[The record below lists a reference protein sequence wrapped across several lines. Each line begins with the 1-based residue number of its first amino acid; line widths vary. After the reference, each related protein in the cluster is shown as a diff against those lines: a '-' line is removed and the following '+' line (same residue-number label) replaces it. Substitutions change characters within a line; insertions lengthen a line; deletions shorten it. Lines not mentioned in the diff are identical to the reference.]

1 MPKKNDKTATTKSE
15 ALKRSEDNTSA
26 MIEAEKQRVTMLQR
40 GNERE
45 GDGPKADLKRAVMP
59 ERRTGIGVGCRS
71 HRERTI
77 SMTQQ
82 SGRYGYKPNERNG
95 MSEQAIDKTRELA
108 EEALDRA
115 DEWLKPTGL
124 SIKERPMTVLA
135 VVGGLAFA
143 AGAIWMLR
151 NSRQQ
156 SRYQEMLG
164 TLSDL
169 PRRAGW
175 R

>member
-1 MPKKNDKTATTKSE
+1 
-15 ALKRSEDNTSA
+15 
-26 MIEAEKQRVTMLQR
+26 
-40 GNERE
+40 
-45 GDGPKADLKRAVMP
+45 
-59 ERRTGIGVGCRS
+59 
-71 HRERTI
+71 
-77 SMTQQ
+77 MTQQ
-82 SGRYGYKPNERNG
+82 SGRYGYKQDQRNG
-95 MSEQAIDKTRELA
+95 MADQVADKARELG

-115 DEWLKPTGL
+115 DEWLKPVGL

-143 AGAIWMLR
+143 AGAFWMLK

-156 SRYQEMLG
+156 SRYEELLT

-169 PRRAGW
+169 PRRVGC

>member
-1 MPKKNDKTATTKSE
+1 
-15 ALKRSEDNTSA
+15 
-26 MIEAEKQRVTMLQR
+26 
-40 GNERE
+40 
-45 GDGPKADLKRAVMP
+45 
-59 ERRTGIGVGCRS
+59 
-71 HRERTI
+71 
-77 SMTQQ
+77 MTQQ
-82 SGRYGYKPNERNG
+82 SGRYGFNPNERNG

-115 DEWLKPTGL
+115 DEWLKPVGL

-135 VVGGLAFA
+135 VIGGLAFA
-143 AGAIWMLR
+143 AGAVWMLR

-156 SRYQEMLG
+156 QSRYDQVLAS
-164 TLSDL
+164 LSDL

>member
-1 MPKKNDKTATTKSE
+1 
-15 ALKRSEDNTSA
+15 
-26 MIEAEKQRVTMLQR
+26 
-40 GNERE
+40 
-45 GDGPKADLKRAVMP
+45 
-59 ERRTGIGVGCRS
+59 
-71 HRERTI
+71 
-77 SMTQQ
+77 MTQQ
-82 SGRYGYKPNERNG
+82 SGRYGYKPDQRNG
-95 MSEQAIDKTRELA
+95 MSEQVADKTKELA

-143 AGAIWMLR
+143 AGAFWMLTS
-151 NSRQQ
+151 SRQQ
-156 SRYQEMLG
+156 SRYDQVLA

>member
-1 MPKKNDKTATTKSE
+1 
-15 ALKRSEDNTSA
+15 
-26 MIEAEKQRVTMLQR
+26 
-40 GNERE
+40 
-45 GDGPKADLKRAVMP
+45 
-59 ERRTGIGVGCRS
+59 
-71 HRERTI
+71 
-77 SMTQQ
+77 MTQQ
-82 SGRYGYKPNERNG
+82 SGRSGYKPDQRNG
-95 MSEQAIDKTRELA
+95 ASDQTIERTRELA

-143 AGAIWMLR
+143 AGAAFWMLKH
-151 NSRQQ
+151 SRQQ
-156 SRYQEMLG
+156 SRYEQVLA

>member
-1 MPKKNDKTATTKSE
+1 MPGERCWNESV
-15 ALKRSEDNTSA
+15 ALALDVGDHDKRST
-26 MIEAEKQRVTMLQR
+26 
-40 GNERE
+40 
-45 GDGPKADLKRAVMP
+45 
-59 ERRTGIGVGCRS
+59 
-71 HRERTI
+71 

-82 SGRYGYKPNERNG
+82 SGRSGYKPDQRNG
-95 MSEQAIDKTRELA
+95 ATEQAIERTRELA

-143 AGAIWMLR
+143 AGAAFWMLK

-156 SRYQEMLG
+156 SRYDQVLA

>member
-1 MPKKNDKTATTKSE
+1 
-15 ALKRSEDNTSA
+15 
-26 MIEAEKQRVTMLQR
+26 
-40 GNERE
+40 
-45 GDGPKADLKRAVMP
+45 
-59 ERRTGIGVGCRS
+59 
-71 HRERTI
+71 
-77 SMTQQ
+77 MTQQ
-82 SGRYGYKPNERNG
+82 SGRSGYKQDQRNG
-95 MSEQAIDKTRELA
+95 MAEQTMDRTRELA

-143 AGAIWMLR
+143 AGAFWMFKT
-151 NSRQQ
+151 SRQQ
-156 SRYQEMLG
+156 SRYEEVLA

>member
-1 MPKKNDKTATTKSE
+1 
-15 ALKRSEDNTSA
+15 
-26 MIEAEKQRVTMLQR
+26 
-40 GNERE
+40 
-45 GDGPKADLKRAVMP
+45 
-59 ERRTGIGVGCRS
+59 
-71 HRERTI
+71 
-77 SMTQQ
+77 MTQQ
-82 SGRYGYKPNERNG
+82 SGRYGYKPHERNG
-95 MSEQAIDKTRELA
+95 VSEKAMDKTRELA
-108 EEALDRA
+108 QEALDRA
-115 DEWLKPTGL
+115 DEFLKPVGL

-143 AGAIWMLR
+143 AGAFWMLK

-156 SRYQEMLG
+156 SRYDQVLA

>member
-1 MPKKNDKTATTKSE
+1 
-15 ALKRSEDNTSA
+15 
-26 MIEAEKQRVTMLQR
+26 
-40 GNERE
+40 
-45 GDGPKADLKRAVMP
+45 
-59 ERRTGIGVGCRS
+59 
-71 HRERTI
+71 
-77 SMTQQ
+77 MTQQ
-82 SGRYGYKPNERNG
+82 IGRPGYRPDQRNG
-95 MSEQAIDKTRELA
+95 VSEQAIDRTRELA

-124 SIKERPMTVLA
+124 SIKEHPMTVLA

-143 AGAIWMLR
+143 AGAAFWMLKH
-151 NSRQQ
+151 SRQ
-156 SRYQEMLG
+156 SRYEELVA

>member
-1 MPKKNDKTATTKSE
+1 
-15 ALKRSEDNTSA
+15 
-26 MIEAEKQRVTMLQR
+26 
-40 GNERE
+40 
-45 GDGPKADLKRAVMP
+45 
-59 ERRTGIGVGCRS
+59 
-71 HRERTI
+71 
-77 SMTQQ
+77 MTQQ
-82 SGRYGYKPNERNG
+82 GGRSYKPNERNG
-95 MSEQAIDKTRELA
+95 MSEQAMDKTRELA

-115 DEWLKPTGL
+115 DEFLKPVGL

-143 AGAIWMLR
+143 AGALWVFSK
-151 NSRQQ
+151 SRQP
-156 SRYQEMLG
+156 SRYDDVVA

>member
-1 MPKKNDKTATTKSE
+1 
-15 ALKRSEDNTSA
+15 
-26 MIEAEKQRVTMLQR
+26 
-40 GNERE
+40 
-45 GDGPKADLKRAVMP
+45 
-59 ERRTGIGVGCRS
+59 
-71 HRERTI
+71 
-77 SMTQQ
+77 MTQQ

-95 MSEQAIDKTRELA
+95 MAENAMDKTRELA
-108 EEALDRA
+108 GEALDRA

-143 AGAIWMLR
+143 AGAVWMLT
-151 NSRQQ
+151 SFRQK
-156 SRYQEMLG
+156 SRYDEVLA

-169 PRRAGW
+169 PRRAGL

>member
-1 MPKKNDKTATTKSE
+1 
-15 ALKRSEDNTSA
+15 
-26 MIEAEKQRVTMLQR
+26 
-40 GNERE
+40 
-45 GDGPKADLKRAVMP
+45 
-59 ERRTGIGVGCRS
+59 
-71 HRERTI
+71 
-77 SMTQQ
+77 MTQQ
-82 SGRYGYKPNERNG
+82 SGRYGYKQDQRNG
-95 MSEQAIDKTRELA
+95 MADQVADKARELG

-115 DEWLKPTGL
+115 DEWLKPVGL

-143 AGAIWMLR
+143 AGAAFWMLK
-151 NSRQQ
+151 NSRKQ
-156 SRYQEMLG
+156 SRYEELVA

>member
-1 MPKKNDKTATTKSE
+1 
-15 ALKRSEDNTSA
+15 
-26 MIEAEKQRVTMLQR
+26 
-40 GNERE
+40 
-45 GDGPKADLKRAVMP
+45 
-59 ERRTGIGVGCRS
+59 
-71 HRERTI
+71 
-77 SMTQQ
+77 MTQQ
-82 SGRYGYKPNERNG
+82 TGRYGYKPHERNG
-95 MSEQAIDKTRELA
+95 MSDQVADKARELG

-115 DEWLKPTGL
+115 DEWLEPVGL

-143 AGAIWMLR
+143 AGAVWMLR
-151 NSRQQ
+151 NSRQR
-156 SRYQEMLG
+156 SGYNDVLA

>member
-1 MPKKNDKTATTKSE
+1 
-15 ALKRSEDNTSA
+15 
-26 MIEAEKQRVTMLQR
+26 
-40 GNERE
+40 
-45 GDGPKADLKRAVMP
+45 
-59 ERRTGIGVGCRS
+59 
-71 HRERTI
+71 
-77 SMTQQ
+77 MTQQ
-82 SGRYGYKPNERNG
+82 SARYANKSHEPNG
-95 MSEQAIDKTRELA
+95 MADQVADKARELGGD
-108 EEALDRA
+108 ALDRA
-115 DEWLKPTGL
+115 EELLRPVGL

-143 AGAIWMLR
+143 VGAVWMLR

-156 SRYQEMLG
+156 SRYDALID